1 LDAALGDIAGTGPA
15 GSRAGAKRRHP
26 VDLDPRCARTPAI
39 VDALRRSEQLADVH
53 RGVELDPGIAA
64 ASPDHTAG
72 DRLAGLQLDR
82 YTLARHELA
91 VDMGHH
97 PASGDVADQTELAA
111 AIDDDC

>member
-1 LDAALGDIAGTGPA
+1 
-15 GSRAGAKRRHP
+15 
-26 VDLDPRCARTPAI
+26 
-39 VDALRRSEQLADVH
+39 DVH

-111 AIDDDC
+111 AIDDDCADAQDLDVALVGAPLFRLRNVVRKGEACLHDAIL